1 MASPP
6 RPLAILL
13 AERIHEAVTRLEDFN
28 SEHGHANLCLKA
40 GSLPRPPLPANLQ
53 ELVESALYSLDR
65 LTALLSGPQEWLRL
79 QYGRGLDLL
88 SLHALYRYDIPR
100 RIPKEGDISISEL
113 AVQCGVDEESFSRL
127 IQHAVT
133 RYHLVQPRPG
143 HVAHSSVSALL
154 ASSQPQMDLLG
165 MICEDYWP
173 AFPRA
178 LDAIAKWPEPLHMR
192 PPHHSGHNLAEGT
205 DFDIFVTM
213 KTDPKRS
220 ARFDNAM
227 RAFQA
232 LPGWEAGSAL
242 EGFNWASLDSAATVV
257 DVGGGDGT
265 FARALA
271 GRYPSLNTIIIQ
283 DSPDVVVR
291 AKDLIPAELLTR
303 VKAQAHDFFKP
314 QPVQGADVY
323 FLRKILHDWPD
334 SAAVAILKQIVP
346 AMKPSSRIILNEECV
361 PAPGTLPNLKEWETR
376 SRNMLLMAV
385 NNGKERS
392 EEEWKKLVEEAD
404 SRLVWKLLKRGETMA
419 IMEITLKE

>member
-1 MASPP
+1 M
-6 RPLAILL
+6 
-13 AERIHEAVTRLEDFN
+13 
-28 SEHGHANLCLKA
+28 
-40 GSLPRPPLPANLQ
+40 
-53 ELVESALYSLDR
+53 
-65 LTALLSGPQEWLRL
+65 
-79 QYGRGLDLL
+79 L
-88 SLHALYRYDIPR
+88 SLHALYRYDVPR
-100 RIPKEGDISISEL
+100 RIPKNGDIAISEL
-113 AVQCGVDEESFSRL
+113 AVQCSVDEESFSRL

-133 RYHLVQPRPG
+133 KYNLLQPRPG
-143 HVAHSSVSALL
+143 YVAHSAVSVLL

-205 DFDIFVTM
+205 DVDIFVTM
-213 KTDPKRS
+213 KSDPKRS

-227 RAFQA
+227 RAFQT

-242 EGFNWASLDSAATVV
+242 EGFDWASVDPAATVV

-291 AKDLIPAELLTR
+291 AKGLIPVELSTR
-303 VKAQAHDFFKP
+303 VKVQAHDFFTP

-334 SAAVAILKQIVP
+334 SAAVTILKHLVP
-346 AMKPSSRIILNEECV
+346 AMKSSSRIILNEECV
-361 PAPGTLPNLKEWETR
+361 PVPGTLPNLKEWETRYVAFLHVESPCQLSFNEAKTDLANSHR

-392 EEEWKKLVEEAD
+392 EDEWKKLVEEAD

-419 IMEITLKE
+419 IMEITLRK